1 MKYTAEIGS
10 GAMFHKNR
18 FSHSKFDRR
27 RYTDTY
33 TPHGDHI
40 SLPLVFQNKVS
51 RLKIVQYIGGKTVWS
66 K

>member
-1 MKYTAEIGS
+1 MKYTTEIGS
-10 GAMFHKNR
+10 GAMFHKDQ

-33 TPHGDHI
+33 NQFGDYI
-40 SLPLVFQNKVS
+40 SLPLVFQKKES
-51 RLKIVQYIGGKTVWS
+51 RLKIVQYLGGKMVWS